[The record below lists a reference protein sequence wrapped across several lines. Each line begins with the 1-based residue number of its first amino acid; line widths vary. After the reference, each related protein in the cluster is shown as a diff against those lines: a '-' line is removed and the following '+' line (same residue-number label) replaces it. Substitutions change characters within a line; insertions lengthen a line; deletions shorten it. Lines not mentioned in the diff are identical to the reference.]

1 MVSVS
6 QWSWWSEVTIN
17 RHDLTLPLLTL
28 LAITLALLWHQST
41 KTTLPLPPGPRG
53 LPVVGYLPF
62 LGPNLLHEF
71 NKMAQRYGPIFKV
84 KLGSKTLI
92 VISSSDL
99 AKVVVREQDEIFA
112 NRDPPVAAKIVSYG
126 RKNIGWSDNNSH
138 LRNMRKLFV
147 HGIMSNKNLEA
158 SSSFRRTE
166 VRKTIKHLFENLST
180 EVDIGG
186 MAFMTSLRV
195 ITNVLWG
202 SSLVEDEE
210 SRNLGIEFREVVI
223 ETVRL
228 LGAPNLSDF
237 FPVLSR
243 LDLQGVEREMKV
255 AWKKIDRIF
264 ERIIEERIRSKPEDG
279 VEQHGRKDF
288 LQILLELKE
297 QKVSMS
303 LDITQ
308 IKALLLDIVV
318 AGTDTTATLI
328 EWIIAELLQNPK
340 EMHKVQDELKQVIGL
355 NNIVEEHHLP
365 KLKYLDAVI
374 KETLRLHPPLPLLIP
389 RSPNQPY
396 KVGGFTVPKGSN
408 VFINVSAIHIDP
420 QYWDNPLEFNPN
432 RFLNHDGTSNFD
444 FNGYNST
451 FMPFGSGRRM
461 CPGVPMGEKM
471 LAYLMASMLHSF
483 DWTLPFD
490 KTHELSGKFSF
501 MLKKREPLI
510 AIPSQRLPYKT
521 LYV

>member
-1 MVSVS
+1 M
-6 QWSWWSEVTIN
+6 
-17 RHDLTLPLLTL
+17 
-28 LAITLALLWHQST
+28 
-41 KTTLPLPPGPRG
+41 
-53 LPVVGYLPF
+53 
-62 LGPNLLHEF
+62 
-71 NKMAQRYGPIFKV
+71 
-84 KLGSKTLI
+84 
-92 VISSSDL
+92 
-99 AKVVVREQDEIFA
+99 
-112 NRDPPVAAKIVSYG
+112 IVSYG

-138 LRNMRKLFV
+138 LRNMRKVFV
-147 HGIMSNKNLEA
+147 HEIMSNKNLEA
-158 SSSFRRTE
+158 SSTFRRTE
-166 VRKTIKHLFENLST
+166 VRKTIKHLFENMST

-186 MAFMTSLRV
+186 MAFLTSLRI

-202 SSLVEDEE
+202 SSLVEDEKI
-210 SRNLGIEFREVVI
+210 RNLGIEFREVVI

-243 LDLQGVEREMKV
+243 LDLQGVERQMKL
-255 AWKKIDRIF
+255 AWEKIDRIF
-264 ERIIEERIRSKPEDG
+264 ERIIEERITGKPEDG

-297 QKVSMS
+297 QKVSTS

-318 AGTDTTATLI
+318 AATDTTATLI
-328 EWIIAELLQNPK
+328 EWITAELLQNQK
-340 EMHKVQDELKQVIGL
+340 EMHKVQDELKQVVGL
-355 NNIVEEHHLP
+355 NNIVEEYHLP
-365 KLKYLDAVI
+365 KLQHLDAVI
-374 KETLRLHPPLPLLIP
+374 KETLR
-389 RSPNQPY
+389 
-396 KVGGFTVPKGSN
+396 
-408 VFINVSAIHIDP
+408 
-420 QYWDNPLEFNPN
+420 
-432 RFLNHDGTSNFD
+432 FLSHDGATNFD

-471 LAYLMASMLHSF
+471 LVYLMASMLHSF

-521 LYV
+521 LYM